1 MSKIL
6 IVEDNAE
13 SRYLL
18 EQLLTSKGHHIVAAE
33 NGEDALRLARQDP
46 PEVIISDIMMPVMN
60 GFRLCREVKKDAG
73 LRNIPFIFYTATF
86 VDKADEKLAMSLG
99 ASRFIVKPTEGEE
112 FLQILDEV
120 LDEHRQGVLP
130 VPERPL
136 EGEDTLL
143 EMYDNS
149 IARKLAET
157 VEELQDERR
166 ALIKSEQRL
175 KEAQEIA
182 QIGHWEFDLKS
193 NSLECSDEI
202 YRILGLKP
210 QEFDASYEAF
220 MAFVHPDDRASV
232 TKARKESLEKKTS
245 YDIECRALLKDGTIK
260 YVNERFQ
267 TLYDD
272 EGMPTCS
279 MGTVQDI
286 TERKQAEEKLHHLN
300 LVLRA
305 IREVNQLIVKER
317 DRDALIHKTCEIL
330 IKTRGYYNV
339 WIALMDEEG
348 TYITSAEAGLG
359 KDFAPMKKLLK
370 EGQWPA
376 CAKKAL
382 SKKELVITEEPKTEC
397 MDCPLSAKYAGRGAY
412 TICLAH
418 NGRNYGIL
426 SVSVP
431 ELSIGGK
438 QEHGLIR
445 EAAGDIG
452 FALHSIEVEKERKK
466 AEEALREAES
476 LYRLHFENVSDVV
489 FSIDHEL
496 KIINISPSVER
507 VLGYKPGKL
516 IGRPFQELNVV
527 APEYLE
533 QAASDI
539 VRVLGGERISSVEY
553 QFIARD
559 GTKKW
564 IELSGAPLIKDSQVV
579 AVVSV
584 ARDITERK
592 QGEEKLRVS
601 ENRFRELFDNMS
613 SAVAVYEAVDGGR
626 DFVFKDFN
634 KAGERIENIRRDEA
648 IGRHVTEV
656 FPGVSDFGLLNVFRR
671 VWKTGTPEH
680 FPVKLYLDNRTRGWR
695 ENFAYKLPSG
705 EVVSIYDDVTER
717 KEAEEALREA
727 YDIINKS
734 SSVAFTWK
742 NQEGWPVEFVSENVE
757 RLFGYT
763 AEEFISGVVNYIG
776 CIHPEDLERVAQEVA
791 EFSSSAETTEFTH
804 IPYRIIAKDGSEKI
818 INDWT
823 YIVRDNDGRI
833 THYKGI
839 VEDITERKRAEE
851 ELRHERDFVSRVMET
866 SPVCITIVDR
876 EGKITF
882 ANPGA
887 EEVLGL
893 SSNEVTGRTFN
904 APEWRITDF
913 DGSPYPDEQLP
924 FRQVMDTGL
933 PVYDVRHAIE
943 WPDGRK
949 VLLSVNGAPLFDNV
963 DQVEGVVF
971 TIENVTEQIKTS
983 KALVESEY
991 HYRTLF
997 EQSKDPIFLTTREG
1011 KFIDINQAF
1020 LDLFGYTKAEIARLN
1035 AEEIYVDP
1043 NDRRRF
1049 KQKVEKAGFTRDFEV
1064 KLRKKDG
1071 TEIDGVLNSAVQKD
1085 EDGSI
1090 LGYQGFIWDIT
1101 ERKQAERELEEERNV
1116 LRTVINNVPDYIYV
1130 KDTEGRYV
1138 ISNNAHVRFLGAT
1151 KPEEVIGKTAF
1162 ELFSKDLAEKYHA
1175 DDQEV
1180 FGSGKPIINREE
1192 LSMDETGKKVLNLTS
1207 KVPLCDSSGKIRGLV
1222 GIARDL
1228 TERKETE
1235 EKIKEY
1241 SKNLESMVEERTK
1254 ALNRALYDTEQARDR
1269 IDGILKSVGDGLI
1282 VTDLYNRVILMN
1294 RAAEDLLGVRL
1305 SEVIDRP
1312 IDFAIEDKTL
1322 RDKIKTTLDKKE
1334 TGYQFDFELPG
1345 YNSAH
1350 PRIIRARTSI
1360 IEDKS
1365 GTQTGIITTIH
1376 DVTYEREVD
1385 RMKTEFISTA
1395 AHELRTPLTSILGF
1409 SEVLLN
1415 QDTLPAEEKKE
1426 FLGYINT
1433 QSKALSKIIDDLLDI
1448 SRIESG
1454 QGFSMS
1460 KEPCDPFRITRKV
1473 ISYYEKLS
1481 PTHRFEVMFPKRP
1494 IRIMADRDKLE
1505 QVVKNLIDNA
1515 VKYSPDGGAIRIRG
1529 KRVGDQYQISVEDQ
1543 GIGMTPEQVER
1554 MFDKFYRAKD
1564 ASFISKGTGLGMSI
1578 VKHIV
1583 EFHGGKVWVESEHGK
1598 GTTVS
1603 FTVPVGEENGK

>member
-431 ELSIGGK
+431 ELSIGDK

-452 FALHSIEVEKERKK
+452 FALHSIEVEKDRKK
-466 AEEALREAES
+466 AEERVRFLSSAVEQSSEGMAIAYMEGNLMHVNQAWAEMHGYEWPEDLVGQHLSIFHTPEQLKNEVEPFNEIVMEKGYHKGEVGHIRKDGTLFPTLMTTTLLKDESGKPIALSAIAKDITDIKRAEA
-476 LYRLHFENVSDVV
+476 
-489 FSIDHEL
+489 EL
-496 KIINISPSVER
+496 KIERDTLQGLMDGLATTGIGVDVVGVDYRILHQNKTLKEAFGDLTGKLCYENYMGLDIPCDPCPMAVAIKNGKVEKAEMTGSDGRHYEILSAPLPSVD
-507 VLGYKPGKL
+507 G
-516 IGRPFQELNVV
+516 VV
-527 APEYLE
+527 
-533 QAASDI
+533 D
-539 VRVLGGERISSVEY
+539 
-553 QFIARD
+553 
-559 GTKKW
+559 
-564 IELSGAPLIKDSQVV
+564 
-579 AVVSV
+579 
-584 ARDITERK
+584 
-592 QGEEKLRVS
+592 
-601 ENRFRELFDNMS
+601 
-613 SAVAVYEAVDGGR
+613 
-626 DFVFKDFN
+626 
-634 KAGERIENIRRDEA
+634 KAI
-648 IGRHVTEV
+648 
-656 FPGVSDFGLLNVFRR
+656 
-671 VWKTGTPEH
+671 
-680 FPVKLYLDNRTRGWR
+680 
-695 ENFAYKLPSG
+695 
-705 EVVSIYDDVTER
+705 EVV
-717 KEAEEALREA
+717 L
-727 YDIINKS
+727 
-734 SSVAFTWK
+734 
-742 NQEGWPVEFVSENVE
+742 
-757 RLFGYT
+757 
-763 AEEFISGVVNYIG
+763 
-776 CIHPEDLERVAQEVA
+776 
-791 EFSSSAETTEFTH
+791 
-804 IPYRIIAKDGSEKI
+804 
-818 INDWT
+818 
-823 YIVRDNDGRI
+823 
-833 THYKGI
+833 
-839 VEDITERKRAEE
+839 DITERKRAEE
-851 ELRHERDFVSRVMET
+851 KLRDSEERYRVLFENSADFVYT
-866 SPVCITIVDR
+866 TDL
-876 EGKITF
+876 K
-882 ANPGA
+882 ANFTNVNPAA
-887 EEVLGL
+887 E
-893 SSNEVTGRTFN
+893 
-904 APEWRITDF
+904 
-913 DGSPYPDEQLP
+913 
-924 FRQVMDTGL
+924 
-933 PVYDVRHAIE
+933 H
-943 WPDGRK
+943 
-949 VLLSVNGAPLFDNV
+949 
-963 DQVEGVVF
+963 
-971 TIENVTEQIKTS
+971 
-983 KALVESEY
+983 
-991 HYRTLF
+991 
-997 EQSKDPIFLTTREG
+997 LT
-1011 KFIDINQAF
+1011 
-1020 LDLFGYTKAEIARLN
+1020 GYTKDELIGMNFRH
-1035 AEEIYVDP
+1035 YTPVD
-1043 NDRRRF
+1043 D
-1049 KQKVEKAGFTRDFEV
+1049 QKRVFQAFSRVFTSGASIKDFPLQV
-1064 KLRKKDG
+1064 IIK
-1071 TEIDGVLNSAVQKD
+1071 
-1085 EDGSI
+1085 DGSI
-1090 LGYQGFIWDIT
+1090 KYFET
-1101 ERKQAERELEEERNV
+1101 
-1116 LRTVINNVPDYIYV
+1116 YV
-1130 KDTEGRYV
+1130 TPLMKG
-1138 ISNNAHVRFLGAT
+1138 
-1151 KPEEVIGKTAF
+1151 EEVIGFQGA
-1162 ELFSKDLAEKYHA
+1162 S
-1175 DDQEV
+1175 
-1180 FGSGKPIINREE
+1180 
-1192 LSMDETGKKVLNLTS
+1192 
-1207 KVPLCDSSGKIRGLV
+1207 
-1222 GIARDL
+1222 RDL